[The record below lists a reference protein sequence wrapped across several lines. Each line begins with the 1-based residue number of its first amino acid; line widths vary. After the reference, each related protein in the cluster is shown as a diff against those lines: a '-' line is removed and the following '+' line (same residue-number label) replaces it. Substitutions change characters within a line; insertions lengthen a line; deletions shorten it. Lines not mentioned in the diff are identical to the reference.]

1 MYIIGESLSC
11 SFETNVTLY
20 INYIPIKNDLKI
32 KNKQILFEIMTEC
45 GKNKKIDK
53 MFAGQ

>member
-45 GKNKKIDK
+45 GENKKIDK